1 MKNIFLFILIL
12 LPLESLAQ
20 DIIVLKNDSKIK
32 CNVTEVSQTAVNY
45 TKIEEQRPT
54 YTVLTSNVSY
64 IQFNSGRID
73 SLNEYRMLNDEKL
86 INLAESDSLDA
97 YSMGLS
103 DGFKSYDA
111 GSLQG
116 ATAITTF
123 LLPPV
128 GLATTIVSSGIP
140 PRVDHLM
147 QKNYSNKYYKKG
159 FQDGSMLKKRK
170 KAWKGFGTGF
180 GVLIGVAVILG
191 LSAG

>member
-1 MKNIFLFILIL
+1 MKNIFLFILLIL
-12 LPLESLAQ
+12 SLESVSQ

-32 CNVTEVSQTAVNY
+32 CNVTEVSQTAVSY
-45 TKIEEQRPT
+45 TKIEEKRPT
-54 YTVLTSNVSY
+54 YTVLTSSVSY
-64 IQFNSGRID
+64 IRFESGRVD
-73 SLNEYRMLNDEKL
+73 SLKEYRGLNDEKL
-86 INLAESDSLDA
+86 INLAGSDSLDA

-103 DGFKSYDA
+103 DGFKSYNA

-123 LLPPV
+123 LLPPL

-140 PRVDHLM
+140 PKVDHLM

-159 FQDGSMLKKRK
+159 FQDGSLLKKRK

-180 GVLIGVAVILG
+180 GVLLGVVVILG